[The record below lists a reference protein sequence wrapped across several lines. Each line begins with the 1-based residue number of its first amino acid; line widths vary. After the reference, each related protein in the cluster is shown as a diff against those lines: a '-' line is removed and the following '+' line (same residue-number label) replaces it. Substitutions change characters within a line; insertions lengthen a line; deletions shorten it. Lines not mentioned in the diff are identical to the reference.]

1 MNDQAVSRPAPRA
14 GSRALFKGLEVD
26 VYANHASI
34 SPPSLPVRQ
43 AVADSLAGY
52 ARHGM
57 SWYRREVERRHRM
70 RAALARLMGAEP
82 GSVGPTSNTSM
93 GVLAVALNL
102 DWSHGDR
109 VLLVDGEAPGDG
121 CTRQRA

>member
-57 SWYRREVERRHRM
+57 SWYRREVERRRRM
-70 RAALARLMGAEP
+70 RAALAELIGAEP
-82 GSVGPTSNTSM
+82 GSVGLTGNTSM
-93 GVLAVALNL
+93 VVMAVSLTLEWRNGA
-102 DWSHGDR
+102 R
-109 VLLVDGEAPGDG
+109 VMPLVSDTHHNSSP
-121 CTRQRA
+121 